1 MLEDFEGLKSYL
13 RSKTGMRMSHVYKPV
28 LLLTLINNN
37 GVASTSEIA
46 REFILADAGMQKEY
60 EKRVYPMPGKRLE
73 GVGLIERHANSY
85 KLSKIFDGLSDAQLD
100 EIKGILSNR
109 IDDYLG
115 LTDPFNTNVR
125 GYIPGRSRFEIL
137 KRAGN
142 RCELCGISSQE
153 RQLDVDHI
161 QPVSK
166 GGSNDESNFQV
177 LCRKCNAQKGNR
189 DNTDFRAITDSF
201 NDRDDGC
208 YFCQF
213 QNGHERLV
221 KHDQKLLVND
231 VAYALYDG
239 YPVTEGH
246 TLFIPKRHVANYF
259 DLYRSEVNG
268 LNLLLEQQK
277 NHLEKMDASI
287 TGWNIGINVNTS
299 AGQTVMHVH
308 MHLIP
313 RRDGDM
319 VDPRGGVRGVIP
331 SKQNYKI

>member
-1 MLEDFEGLKSYL
+1 MIKDFEDLKHYL
-13 RSKTGMRMSHVYKPV
+13 NSKARMRMSHVYKPV
-28 LLLTLINNN
+28 MLLTLIDNG
-37 GVASTSEIA
+37 GVASKSDIA

-60 EKRVYPMPGKRLE
+60 EKKVYPMPGKRL
-73 GVGLIERHANSY
+73 VDAGLIDRDGDQY
-85 KLSKIFDGLSDAQLD
+85 KLSSLFDELSHAQL
-100 EIKGILSNR
+100 EEVKGILSNR

-115 LTDPFNTNVR
+115 LTDPFNTNAR
-125 GYIPGRSRFEIL
+125 EYIPGRSRFEVL

-161 QPVSK
+161 RPVSK

-177 LCRKCNAQKGNR
+177 LCRKCNAQKGNL
-189 DNTDFRAITDSF
+189 DDTDFRAVTTQFQHREKD
-201 NDRDDGC
+201 C
-208 YFCQF
+208 YFCAF

-221 KHDQKLLVND
+221 EHDQKRLENE

-259 DLYRSEVNG
+259 DLYSSEVNG
-268 LNLLLEQQK
+268 LNRLLERQK
-277 NHLEKMDASI
+277 RYLEDSDASI
-287 TGWNIGINVNTS
+287 TGWNIGINVNAS
-299 AGQTVMHVH
+299 GGQTVMHVH

-319 VDPRGGVRGVIP
+319 NDPRGGVRGVIP
-331 SKQNYKI
+331 SKQNYKL